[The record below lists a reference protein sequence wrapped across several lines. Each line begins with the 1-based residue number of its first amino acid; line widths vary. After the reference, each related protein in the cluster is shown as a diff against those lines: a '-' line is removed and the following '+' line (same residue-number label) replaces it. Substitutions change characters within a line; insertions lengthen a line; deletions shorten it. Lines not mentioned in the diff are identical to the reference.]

1 LLSDAAA
8 VCSERC
14 WSIQGAANG
23 AAGCEIVD
31 VMAVPI
37 VRVTSDRLPLVV
49 SMSARSFIDE
59 AMFRWVLGE
68 VDDPLS
74 AVEAEFAA
82 LDAVAADLG
91 CLWEAGDA
99 LGAARWVSPE
109 AAPAYWERASAYT
122 SEGLALAAYATDG
135 GRRYEILCE
144 CLHSREPSEP
154 VWTLDILTVEPT
166 QQRGGIGSAL
176 IEHGLGLARR
186 SQCASFLDTS
196 RAELVSYFARF
207 GFVVTSE
214 DDLPEGGPI
223 FGS

>member
-1 LLSDAAA
+1 M
-8 VCSERC
+8 
-14 WSIQGAANG
+14 
-23 AAGCEIVD
+23 

-37 VRVTSDRLPLVV
+37 VRVTSDRLPRVV
-49 SMSARSFIDE
+49 SMSARAFIDE

-82 LDAVAADLG
+82 MDAVAADLD

-109 AAPAYWERASAYT
+109 ASPVYWESVKAYT
-122 SEGLALAAYATDG
+122 SGGLGLAAYATDG
-135 GRRYEILCE
+135 GRRYEMLYE
-144 CLHSREPSEP
+144 SLDSHEPSEP

-166 QQRGGIGSAL
+166 AQRCGIGSAL
-176 IEHGLGLARR
+176 VEHGLALAQA

-196 RAELVSYFARF
+196 RPELIGYYARF
-207 GFVVTSE
+207 GFVVTDE
-214 DDLPEGGPI
+214 TDLPDGGPHI
-223 FGS
+223 WFMVARG